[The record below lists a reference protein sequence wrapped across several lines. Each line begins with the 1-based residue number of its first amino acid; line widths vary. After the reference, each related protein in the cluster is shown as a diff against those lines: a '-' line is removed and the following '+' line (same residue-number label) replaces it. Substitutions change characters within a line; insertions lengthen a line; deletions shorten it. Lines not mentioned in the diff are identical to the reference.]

1 MFVTLAAS
9 SSSLM
14 SCGGCGDDGDGG
26 GGIEDTDEFA
36 GEEGVAC
43 GEFAVH
49 TTVSM
54 SVPELQDLVP
64 VRV

>member
-1 MFVTLAAS
+1 
-9 SSSLM
+9 M

-26 GGIEDTDEFA
+26 GGIEATDEFA